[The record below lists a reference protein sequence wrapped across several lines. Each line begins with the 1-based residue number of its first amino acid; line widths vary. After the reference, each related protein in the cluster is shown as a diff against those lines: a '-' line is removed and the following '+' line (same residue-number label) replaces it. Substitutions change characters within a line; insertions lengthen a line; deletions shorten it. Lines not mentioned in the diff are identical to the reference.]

1 MGGIGFRPVGGASLR
16 TLGWAPLPVRL
27 PSPAAASF
35 QPCPPVGAVSV
46 AAAAVPVGASALS
59 PRSFP
64 PGLGSSPAMALL
76 TAAARLWGAKVSGS
90 GREARRRGVGLRR
103 PQALRHRASLPPRS
117 APLRALKGPGLG
129 RPPAVSERLGHVLRC
144 PSFRRRPAV
153 PGRPVPI

>member
-59 PRSFP
+59 RVPSRQ
-64 PGLGSSPAMALL
+64 
-76 TAAARLWGAKVSGS
+76 VSG
-90 GREARRRGVGLRR
+90 V
-103 PQALRHRASLPPRS
+103 
-117 APLRALKGPGLG
+117 
-129 RPPAVSERLGHVLRC
+129 RPPWLSSLRQ
-144 PSFRRRPAV
+144 
-153 PGRPVPI
+153 PGSGEPR